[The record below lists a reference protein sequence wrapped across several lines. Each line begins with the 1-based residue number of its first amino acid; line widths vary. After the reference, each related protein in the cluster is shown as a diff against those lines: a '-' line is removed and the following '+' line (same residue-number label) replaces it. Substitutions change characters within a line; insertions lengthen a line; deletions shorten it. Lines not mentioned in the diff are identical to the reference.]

1 MATHLNRMPE
11 KALTALFARTVKEP
25 GKYFDGHGLYLLVR
39 PNGSRFWLQ
48 RIVIRGKRTEL
59 GLGSASLVTLAKA
72 RDKAIENRRLAREGG
87 DPLQAKHSALEILT
101 FAEAARK
108 VHEMHKPTWRNEK
121 HAAQFLSTL
130 ETYAFPRMG
139 KLKVSDV
146 SSADVLAVLMP
157 IWITKNETARRVRQ
171 RMGTV
176 LKWAVAQGWRT
187 DNPAQDIE
195 QALAKVTLAKTQRKA
210 MPYTEVHDCME
221 TVKAC
226 EATTA
231 TKLAIEF
238 LVLTASRSG
247 EVREARWE
255 EIDLDAAL
263 WEIPAN
269 RMKAKRPHRVP
280 LSPRAVAIL
289 REAAVLG
296 GQEGFLFPGTKPGK
310 PLSDATLRKLIRE
323 LGFDV
328 DIHGFRTSFRTWAQE
343 RTNFPREV
351 AEAAMAHTL
360 GDKAEQAYARSDL
373 FEKRRKLMAT
383 WADYLEAQTA
393 EIVILARG

>member
-1 MATHLNRMPE
+1 M
-11 KALTALFARTVKEP
+11 
-25 GKYFDGHGLYLLVR
+25 
-39 PNGSRFWLQ
+39 
-48 RIVIRGKRTEL
+48 
-59 GLGSASLVTLAKA
+59 
-72 RDKAIENRRLAREGG
+72 
-87 DPLQAKHSALEILT
+87 
-101 FAEAARK
+101 
-108 VHEMHKPTWRNEK
+108 
-121 HAAQFLSTL
+121 
-130 ETYAFPRMG
+130 
-139 KLKVSDV
+139 
-146 SSADVLAVLMP
+146 
-157 IWITKNETARRVRQ
+157 
-171 RMGTV
+171 
-176 LKWAVAQGWRT
+176 AQGWRT

-195 QALAKVTLAKTQRKA
+195 QALAKVRPAKSQRKA
-210 MPYTEVHDCME
+210 MPYTEVHGCIE
-221 TVKAC
+221 TVKAS

-263 WEIPAN
+263 WEIPAS

-280 LSPRAVAIL
+280 LAPRAVTIL
-289 REAAVLG
+289 REAEALG

-383 WADYLEAQTA
+383 WADYVEAQTA
-393 EIVILARG
+393 EIVTLARG